1 MTGIEAAAA
10 PALLKLAADL
20 LKAIQTRLQRGKD
33 HKLVSA
39 AIRELLSSSPDIP
52 KAEAAL
58 AGVESKPTEFFAALE
73 MLRAAKAQRK
83 REKRSAGKA
92 MKKAPERRAR
102 PKRPAKRRKGSKSG

>member
-20 LKAIQTRLQRGKD
+20 LKAIQMGLQRGKD

-52 KAEAAL
+52 KAEATL
-58 AGVESKPTEFFAALE
+58 AEVKSKPRELFQALQMLKQAKKFA
-73 MLRAAKAQRK
+73 RK
-83 REKRSAGKA
+83 TVKKKRR
-92 MKKAPERRAR
+92 PEGRAR
-102 PKRPAKRRKGSKSG
+102 AKGPARRRHRSKSG